1 MEYQTLSKKFEE
13 MLASRGVTR
22 RGFLQL
28 CGTVAA
34 AAGVSR
40 LTVPDVAQAL
50 EESIIGAAE
59 GNLYPVIWIEG
70 ASCTGCTEAFAQID
84 EPDPATVVLEMI
96 SCNYNETLSFAA
108 GHSVEEAKAQTIK
121 QCAGNYV
128 LVYEGALL
136 EGWDGY
142 ALRVADTPGIEAF
155 AEAAESAFGV
165 VALGS
170 CAVNGG
176 WMGAH
181 PDPAGAIGCQA
192 FMKKRGI
199 ETPVVNIPG
208 CPANPEWLVAVLVDV
223 VLMGVLPE
231 LNSEN
236 KPALIFDQTVHDNC
250 QRRGHFEN
258 GEFVYKF
265 GSVEERRG
273 YCLYPLGCRGPQT
286 KANCGVVRYN
296 RRRSWCVES
305 GAPCVGCC
313 EADPNNT
320 GHNWVEVNTPFYERH
335 RDLRIGNWVFQPR
348 TVALGLTGIVAAAV
362 AIHGFGIKKSGRM
375 KGAFRFEEQRAWDAK
390 NPDNAIGDY
399 NAERTI
405 IHEDG
410 HTEAMSASEFA
421 QKEATD
427 YENILQKLG
436 ARVSEKIEA
445 AKEDVAE
452 KEHEAEAALADAAEA
467 VDTVE
472 TVEVVETVETVEAV
486 ETAETVETVET
497 VEVVETAETVEAVE
511 AAEAAEAAETAE
523 RVVDEAV
530 DAAQDVLDETKGGQE

>member
-1 MEYQTLSKKFEE
+1 MENQTLTTEFEE
-13 MLASRGVTR
+13 LLASRGVTR

-28 CGTVAA
+28 CGTIAA
-34 AAGVSR
+34 ATGLSQI
-40 LTVPDVAQAL
+40 TVPQVAHAL
-50 EESIIGAAE
+50 EESVIGAAE

-84 EPDPATVVLEMI
+84 APDPATVVLEMI

-136 EGWDGY
+136 EGWDGW
-142 ALRVADTPGIEAF
+142 ALRVAETPGIEAF

-181 PDPAGAIGCQA
+181 PYPSGATGCQA

-231 LNSEN
+231 LNAEN
-236 KPALIFDQTVHDNC
+236 KPALIFNQTVHDNC

-265 GSVEERRG
+265 GSEEEKKG
-273 YCLYPLGCRGPQT
+273 YCLYAMGCRGPQT

-296 RRRSWCVES
+296 HRRSWCIES
-305 GAPCVGCC
+305 GAPCIGCC
-313 EADPNNT
+313 EADPNDT
-320 GHNWVEVNTPFYERH
+320 GHNWVEVNAPFYQRH
-335 RDLRIGNWVFQPR
+335 RNLRIGNWTIQPR
-348 TVALGLTGIVAAAV
+348 TIGLGLTGLIAAA
-362 AIHGFGIKKSGRM
+362 IIINGFGISTARKIGKLRY
-375 KGAFRFEEQRAWDAK
+375 EEKREWDAK
-390 NPDNAIGDY
+390 HPDNSIGDY
-399 NAERTI
+399 SADRTI
-405 IHEDG
+405 IAENGSTVTVTAKEFETMIDEDYKVALAKLGRSIPSAPAGVQITAEDG
-410 HTEAMSASEFA
+410 SVITVSPEEFSKMMNA
-421 QKEATD
+421 DFDSVVA
-427 YENILQKLG
+427 KLG
-436 ARVSEKIEA
+436 GTA
-445 AKEDVAE
+445 AAGKAF
-452 KEHEAEAALADAAEA
+452 
-467 VDTVE
+467 
-472 TVEVVETVETVEAV
+472 
-486 ETAETVETVET
+486 
-497 VEVVETAETVEAVE
+497 
-511 AAEAAEAAETAE
+511 
-523 RVVDEAV
+523 V
-530 DAAQDVLDETKGGQE
+530 DAKAEEVTEEVQDAPEEIIDSAEEADEEAKGGQE